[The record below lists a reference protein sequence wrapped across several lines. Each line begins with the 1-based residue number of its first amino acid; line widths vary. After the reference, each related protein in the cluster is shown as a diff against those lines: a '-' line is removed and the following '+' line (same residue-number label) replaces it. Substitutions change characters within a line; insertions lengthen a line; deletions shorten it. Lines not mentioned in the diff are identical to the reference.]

1 MTTYKDLSAT
11 AKRRMKLMAVCPLCG
26 NSISDTDC
34 IEYITFPN
42 GKWKSYVF
50 FHTNCLRE
58 FVKEGQH
65 AEEQT

>member
-26 NSISDTDC
+26 NPISDTDC

-50 FHTNCLRE
+50 FHINCLRE

-65 AEEQT
+65 GEEQT